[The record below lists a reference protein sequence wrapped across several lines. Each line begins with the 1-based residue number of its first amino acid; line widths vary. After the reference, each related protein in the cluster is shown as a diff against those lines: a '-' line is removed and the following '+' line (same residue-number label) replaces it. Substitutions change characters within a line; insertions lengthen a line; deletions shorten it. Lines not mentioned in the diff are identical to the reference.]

1 MGFTSIWHW
10 IIVLLIVLLLFGA
23 GKLPKVMGDLAKG
36 IKNFKAG
43 LKDEGED
50 ENAPAQPAATATSL
64 PNQAAAPTAVPPA
77 ATTVPPTAAPT
88 ATPGTD
94 PGLKKDETA
103 RT

>member
-1 MGFTSIWHW
+1 MGFSSIWHW

-43 LKDEGED
+43 LKDESED
-50 ENAPAQPAATATSL
+50 EVPPAQPAATVTPL
-64 PNQAAAPTAVPPA
+64 PNQAAPQATVPPA
-77 ATTVPPTAAPT
+77 APQAAPGT
-88 ATPGTD
+88 ATGEVP
-94 PGLKKDETA
+94 KKDETA

>member
-50 ENAPAQPAATATSL
+50 ETAPAQPAATVTPL

-77 ATTVPPTAAPT
+77 ATAAPT
-88 ATPGTD
+88 ATPGAAPSTD
-94 PGLKKDETA
+94 PGFKKDETA

>member
-43 LKDEGED
+43 LKDGDEEGTP
-50 ENAPAQPAATATSL
+50 PAQPAATVTPL
-64 PNQAAAPTAVPPA
+64 PNQAAAPTVPPA
-77 ATTVPPTAAPT
+77 AGAPAAE
-88 ATPGTD
+88 PGV
-94 PGLKKDETA
+94 KKDETA

>member
-43 LKDEGED
+43 LKDGED
-50 ENAPAQPAATATSL
+50 DDAAPTQPAATVTPL
-64 PNQAAAPTAVPPA
+64 PNQAAAPSVAPA
-77 ATTVPPTAAPT
+77 TAAP
-88 ATPGTD
+88 AAEPGV
-94 PGLKKDETA
+94 KKDEAA

>member
-10 IIVLLIVLLLFGA
+10 IIVLLIVVLLFGA

-43 LKDEGED
+43 LKDDSDD
-50 ENAPAQPAATATSL
+50 EAPAQPAATVTPL
-64 PNQAAAPTAVPPA
+64 PNQAAAPVVPPA
-77 ATTVPPTAAPT
+77 PAA
-88 ATPGTD
+88 APGTD